1 MRSGHHILYVA
12 KKGEATIL
20 RGFYAELFPR
30 VDLVGACNRRQS
42 RAMPWGRTLSQR
54 RFTLRRS
61 VTAEKAHLAGLVRF
75 LAIHVNFPP
84 FSPLMFEL
92 VKRCGPQKSTGTFF
106 LPTSACAIAFTYIS
120 VTSETPWHYCGEALL
135 KWLNEVWP
143 KSQW

>member
-1 MRSGHHILYVA
+1 MRSGHHTLCVV
-12 KKGEATIL
+12 KKGEAILWIL
-20 RGFYAELFPR
+20 RGVFPR
-30 VDLVGACNRRQS
+30 VDLVGAYNRRQS
-42 RAMPWGRTLSQR
+42 RAMPWGRTWLYARLKAQLTVR
-54 RFTLRRS
+54 K
-61 VTAEKAHLAGLVRF
+61 EKAHPAGLVRF

-92 VKRCGPQKSTGTFF
+92 VKRCGPQKSTGKFF

-143 KSQW
+143 KSKW